1 MGTWEAGF
9 AAGIANYRG
18 DVSQKVSLKE
28 TKPAVT
34 IFGRRNFS
42 SVASWKFQFTVAQ
55 ISGNDQNSKEYKYR
69 NLAFQSMI
77 YEIGNRFE
85 YNFDPFG
92 VNIHNNNKS
101 LYIAS
106 GINIFRFNPIRKIG
120 DAKHELRQLK
130 TEGQKKGYSLL
141 QISVPLVLGYKIN
154 LNRRTVGFI
163 EMCWNKTFT
172 DYLDDVSKTYPDF
185 KQQTDNNGL
194 FSAQLSHAQ
203 TLNGNSAARV
213 GSMRGDTHLKDWYF
227 FIQAGVSFRFFS
239 QICPLF

>member
-9 AAGIANYRG
+9 AAGVANYHG
-18 DVSQKVSLKE
+18 DVSQKIAFKE
-28 TKPAVT
+28 SKPAVT

-55 ISGNDQNSKEYKYR
+55 ISGDDKNSKEYKYR
-69 NLAFQSMI
+69 NLAFQTMV
-77 YEIGNRFE
+77 YELGNRFE

-92 VNIHNNNKS
+92 VNIQNKDRT

-106 GINIFRFNPIRKIG
+106 GINIFRFNPIRKMG
-120 DAKHELRQLK
+120 DSKVELKPLK
-130 TEGQKKGYSLL
+130 TEGQKKGYALTQVS
-141 QISVPLVLGYKIN
+141 IPLALGYKIN
-154 LNRRTVGFI
+154 INRNTVGFI
-163 EMCWNKTFT
+163 ELCWNKTFT

-185 KQQTDNNGL
+185 QKQSTDNGL

-203 TLNGNSAARV
+203 TLNGNSAASV